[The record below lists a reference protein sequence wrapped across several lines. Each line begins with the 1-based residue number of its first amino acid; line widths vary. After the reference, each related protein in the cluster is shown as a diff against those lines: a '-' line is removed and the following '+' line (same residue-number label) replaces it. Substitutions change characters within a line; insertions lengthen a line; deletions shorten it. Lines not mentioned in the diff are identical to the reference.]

1 MQLIEPQNCAKA
13 YNLGRG
19 DKGRI
24 QVFGNHRPCLMPT
37 DIGELC
43 KNKERK
49 RKAKIARAWILG
61 SAKDRTE
68 QAWQT

>member
-1 MQLIEPQNCAKA
+1 
-13 YNLGRG
+13 
-19 DKGRI
+19 
-24 QVFGNHRPCLMPT
+24 MPT

-61 SAKDRTE
+61 SARDRTE